1 MNNKEDNST
10 KLRVSADNNEV
21 KDGKLVAITIENVK
35 STASNMKE
43 SEQKKSD
50 EKKENAEQDG
60 QVVKQ
65 IDVTDGQSAFLRSR
79 VRALN

>member
-1 MNNKEDNST
+1 
-10 KLRVSADNNEV
+10 
-21 KDGKLVAITIENVK
+21 
-35 STASNMKE
+35 MKE

-65 IDVTDGQSAFLRSR
+65 IDVTDEFEVS
-79 VRALN
+79 